1 MTTRGRLLL
10 VDDDEAACQLLAEV
24 LQREGHEVATALAV
38 DEALATIER
47 AGPFDAVVTDLRMP
61 NASGLDLLQHIRKR
75 DPDAIVIVVTAFGD
89 ASVTA
94 AAINAGAYDFISK
107 PYDLAQVRE
116 TIGRALE
123 RRGLAIRHREEGDA
137 PVATPARGG
146 RDEAPILV
154 GRSPA
159 IIAVMK
165 TLARVARSQAT
176 VLLLGE
182 SGSGKELAART
193 LHHMSDR
200 ADRKLVVVN
209 CGALAE
215 TLLESELFGH
225 VKGAFT
231 GAASARP
238 GMFREAHRSTIFLDE
253 IGDISPGLQTRLLRA
268 VQEKEVQPVGSETT
282 IPVDVRVIAATHR
295 DIAELVRQGRF
306 REDLYY
312 RLNVVSVTLP
322 PLRERR
328 QDIPLLVD
336 HFIRQLARQHG
347 RGPIAIDP
355 QAEVLLHQFD
365 WPGNVRQLQNVLERA
380 VVLAEQG
387 VIGPEHLV
395 PEIRSPVLATPRPP
409 AAGAPPLG
417 ERPTVS
423 PDLTS
428 VALADV
434 EREHVLRVLE
444 AAGGRREVAAKALGI
459 SRRTLTRMLQRWDI
473 DFPRHQS

>member
-10 VDDDEAACQLLAEV
+10 VDDDEAACRLLAEV
-24 LQREGHEVATALAV
+24 LQRDGHEVETALAV
-38 DEALATIER
+38 DEALATIDR
-47 AGPFDAVVTDLRMP
+47 TGPFDAVVTDLRMP
-61 NASGLDLLQHIRKR
+61 NASGLDLLRTLRER
-75 DPDAIVIVVTAFGD
+75 DPDAIVILVTAFGD

-94 AAINAGAYDFISK
+94 EAINAGAYDFISK
-107 PYDLAQVRE
+107 PYDLALVRE
-116 TIGRALE
+116 TIGRALQ
-123 RRGLAIRHREEGDA
+123 RRGFAIRHREEGDA
-137 PVATPARGG
+137 PAAAPVPGHG
-146 RDEAPILV
+146 EEAPVLV

-176 VLLLGE
+176 VLLQGE
-182 SGSGKELAART
+182 SGTGKELAARA
-193 LHHMSDR
+193 LHHLSDR
-200 ADRKLVVVN
+200 ADRPLVVVN
-209 CGALAE
+209 CGALTE

-231 GAASARP
+231 GAANARP
-238 GMFREAHRSTIFLDE
+238 GMFREAHRGTIFLDE
-253 IGDISPGLQTRLLRA
+253 IGDVSPALQTRLLRA
-268 VQEKEVQPVGSETT
+268 VQEKVVQPVGSEAS
-282 IPVDVRVIAATHR
+282 IAVDVRVIAATNR
-295 DIAELVRQGRF
+295 DLAELVRAGTF

-312 RLNVVSVTLP
+312 RLNVVTVTLP

-336 HFIRQLARQHG
+336 HFIRRLAQRHG

-355 QAEVLLHQFD
+355 EAEVLLAQYD

-395 PEIRSPVLATPRPP
+395 AEVTSPTPASSLPTASSPPLAAAVGAPGP
-409 AAGAPPLG
+409 AAG
-417 ERPTVS
+417 PTPV
-423 PDLTS
+423 T
-428 VALADV
+428 LADV

-444 AAGGRREVAAKALGI
+444 SAGGRREVAAKALGI
-459 SRRTLTRMLQRWDI
+459 SRRTLTRMLQRWQI
-473 DFPRHQS
+473 DFPRH

>member
-24 LQREGHEVATALAV
+24 LEREGHEVATALAV
-38 DEALATIER
+38 DEALATVER

-61 NASGLDLLQHIRKR
+61 NASGLDLLRHIRER

-107 PYDLAQVRE
+107 PYDLALVRE

-123 RRGLAIRHREEGDA
+123 RRGLAIRHREDDGA
-137 PVATPARGG
+137 PAETKAAELGV
-146 RDEAPILV
+146 EAPMLV

-159 IIAVMK
+159 MIGVVK
-165 TLARVARSQAT
+165 LLARVARSQAT

-193 LHHMSDR
+193 LHHLSDR
-200 ADRKLVVVN
+200 ADRKLVIVN

-238 GMFREAHRSTIFLDE
+238 GMFREAHRGTIFLDE

-268 VQEKEVQPVGSETT
+268 VQEKEVQPVGSEAA

-295 DIAELVRQGRF
+295 DLAEMVRQGRF

-336 HFIRQLARQHG
+336 HFIRRLARQHG
-347 RGPIAIDP
+347 RGPIALDP

-395 PEIRSPVLATPRPP
+395 PEIRTPVLATPRPP
-409 AAGAPPLG
+409 SAGAATHA
-417 ERPTVS
+417 ERPTGS
-423 PDLTS
+423 PDLSS
-428 VALADV
+428 VTLADV

-459 SRRTLTRMLQRWDI
+459 SRRTLTRMLQRWDV
-473 DFPRHQS
+473 DFPRRHA

>member
-24 LQREGHEVATALAV
+24 LEREGHEVATALAV
-38 DEALATIER
+38 DQALATIAR
-47 AGPFDAVVTDLRMP
+47 DGPFDAVVTDLRMP
-61 NASGLDLLQHIRKR
+61 KASGLDLLRHIREG

-107 PYDLAQVRE
+107 PYDLALVRD

-123 RRGLAIRHREEGDA
+123 RRGLAIRHREDETPTAPRPPGDA
-137 PVATPARGG
+137 G
-146 RDEAPILV
+146 EAPILV

-159 IIAVMK
+159 IITVMK

-193 LHHMSDR
+193 LHHLSDR

-209 CGALAE
+209 CGALTE

-238 GMFREAHRSTIFLDE
+238 GMFREAHRGTIFLDE
-253 IGDISPGLQTRLLRA
+253 IGDVSPALQTRLLRA
-268 VQEKEVQPVGSETT
+268 VQEKEVQPVGSESA
-282 IPVDVRVIAATHR
+282 ISVDVRVIAATHR
-295 DIAELVRQGRF
+295 DLSALVRDGKF

-328 QDIPLLVD
+328 QDVPLLVD
-336 HFIRQLARQHG
+336 HFVRQLARQHG

-355 QAEVLLHQFD
+355 QAEILLLQFD

-395 PEIRSPVLATPRPP
+395 PEIRSPTPAGARSAVSDVSAPP
-409 AAGAPPLG
+409 AASAPSLDLG
-417 ERPTVS
+417 
-423 PDLTS
+423 S
-428 VALADV
+428 VTLADV
-434 EREHVLRVLE
+434 ERAHVLRVLD

-459 SRRTLTRMLQRWDI
+459 SRRTLTRMLQRWDV
-473 DFPRHQS
+473 DVPRRHV